1 MKLSSLFNFIKLALL
16 VLAMHTS
23 TIHAQT
29 LSGTIKDAGN
39 GEDLP
44 SVMVTWT
51 SSAGT
56 SRALTNSYGYFVL
69 NLPGGTKEGT
79 LSATFIG
86 YEPYEQAIQ
95 NAGSK
100 RLTIKMKEAIN
111 ELGAATVTGAK
122 LNENITTTQM
132 SVNKISSKQIKKIP
146 QFLGEADVIRSLTLL
161 PGVTTVGE
169 GASGFNVRGGNAD
182 QNLILLDQAPVYNSS
197 HLFGFFSIFNSDA
210 VSDLTLYKGGMP
222 SRYGGRLSSVLD
234 VRQKEGNSEQFTTSG
249 GIGLLSSRLMV
260 EGPISDNVSAMIA
273 GRRSYFDLFFPLFDV
288 DELDQTSLYFY
299 DLNAKV
305 NAKLGENDR
314 LFASAYFGRDKVSLG
329 ELFAFGWGN
338 WTGTLRWNHTFGDR
352 LFMNTSYVYSDYTYE
367 LGSPEDSAGNTD
379 FLLESRIQNHVSN
392 MGFTWFA
399 NQNHTVEFG
408 IQNTYYDFNPGNI
421 TGQAFEVTLQEEFAD
436 ELAFY
441 VSDDWKINDRL
452 SLSYGLRYS
461 SFFNLGARDVRL
473 YDSTTTIISDETA
486 TGFESYEDNE
496 IIRQFTDLKGLEPR
510 LALNYRLTETSAFK
524 LSYNRNR
531 QYIHL
536 ISNTT
541 SATPVDVWRP
551 AGTYIEPATVNQIA
565 TGWNRNWQ
573 DGSVRFS
580 MEGYYKTYESLVDY
594 KNGADLIFSEYIETE
609 LLTGEGR
616 SYGVEFLLEKKL
628 GKLTGWAAYT
638 LGRSELRVQGDH
650 FINTINNGNWYPS
663 NYDKLH
669 DFTLVANYQ
678 ITPRWDVSAN
688 FVYMSGRAITYP
700 DGRGEFE
707 GITYPVYSN
716 RNGARTP
723 PTHRLDLG
731 ATYQLGKDGN
741 AGSLAFGAYNV
752 YARHNPYSV
761 FFQQDLRD
769 PTNISAWQLSI
780 LATIVPYL
788 TYNFKF

>member
-1 MKLSSLFNFIKLALL
+1 MKQLSILSRASF
-16 VLAMHTS
+16 AMMLWFLGTS

-29 LSGTIKDAGN
+29 LSGNVRDASN
-39 GEDLP
+39 GEDMP
-44 SVMVTWT
+44 SVVMTWT

-56 SRALTNSYGYFVL
+56 TQALTNAYGYFVI
-69 NLPGGTKEGT
+69 NLPDGIKEGT
-79 LSATFIG
+79 LEASFMG
-86 YEPYEQAIQ
+86 YETYSKKLTK
-95 NAGSK
+95 AGSQ
-100 RLTIKMKEAIN
+100 RLAIKLRESVN
-111 ELGAATVTGAK
+111 ELGVATVKGAK

-146 QFLGEADVIRSLTLL
+146 QFLGEADVIKSLTLL

-234 VRQKEGNSEQFTTSG
+234 VRQKEGNSERFSTSG

-260 EGPISDNVSAMIA
+260 EGPITDNVSAMIA

-305 NAKLGENDR
+305 NAKLGDNDR
-314 LFASAYFGRDKVSLG
+314 LFASAYFGRDNVSLG

-338 WTGTLRWNHTFGDR
+338 WTGTLRWNHTFGDQF
-352 LFMNTSYVYSDYTYE
+352 FMNTSYVYSDYTYQ
-367 LGSPEDSAGNTD
+367 LGSPKDSSGATD
-379 FLLESRIQNHVSN
+379 FLLESRIRNHVN
-392 MGFTWFA
+392 TVGFTWFA

-408 IQNTYYDFNPGNI
+408 VQNTFYDFNPGQI
-421 TGQAFEVTLQEEFAD
+421 TGRAFEKTLQEEFAD

-441 VSDDWKINDRL
+441 VSDDWKVNDRL
-452 SLSYGLRYS
+452 NLSYGLRYS
-461 SFFNLGARDVRL
+461 SFYNLGARDVRL
-473 YDSTTTIISDETA
+473 YDPSTSIISDETA
-486 TGFESYEDNE
+486 TGFESYADGEV
-496 IIRQFTDLKGLEPR
+496 IRSFTDLNGLEPR
-510 LALNYRLTETSAFK
+510 LALNYRLTEQSAWK
-524 LSYNRNR
+524 ISYNRNR

-551 AGTYIEPATVNQIA
+551 AGTYIEPATVNQVA
-565 TGWNRNWQ
+565 TGWNRNWL
-573 DGSVRFS
+573 DGVIRFS
-580 MEGYYKTYESLVDY
+580 VEGYYKTYENLVDY
-594 KNGADLIFSEYIETE
+594 KNGADLVFSEYIETE

-616 SYGVEFLLEKKL
+616 SYGLEFLLEKKV

-638 LGRSELRVQGDH
+638 LGRSELRVEGDH
-650 FINTINNGNWYPS
+650 FINTINNGDWYPS

-678 ITPRWDVSAN
+678 VSPRWDVSAN
-688 FVYMSGRAITYP
+688 FIYMSGRAITYP

-731 ATYQLGKDGN
+731 ATYQLGKNGQ

-769 PTNISAWQLSI
+769 PTNISAWQLSV
-780 LATIVPYL
+780 LATVIPYL